1 MEHGYLLP
9 EQVPLPESE
18 DAFGV
23 ASFTMQGNDDPAE
36 YGTGANRPKR
46 VRKPTA
52 KVILNELVEI
62 ENQLEDLWKRSLD
75 QIKIL
80 QIPDQSAEEI
90 RKAIT
95 EARSLFNAYRLTLL
109 SVQELTASASSG
121 EIIEDRKQLEET
133 AARRKE
139 FLDSVLKD
147 ANEQLKSLLLES
159 QSIRSSSKGS
169 VNSVTSTRLKAK
181 AKAAAALKKAELRKH
196 RIEIESRSAQ
206 LIEEEELALAR
217 RKRNEQ
223 AKLEAMRLDEEAAIA
238 LAKALAIDEE
248 LNQSACSAHYKPSH
262 ALDLPSASPKDRV
275 QEYLDSRLQ
284 EDQFIPPRD
293 VFKTED
299 LEQKHYPEPKIET
312 NVKSTEPD
320 CKPEVP
326 FASKPNPNGSALSP
340 ALIPVQTPMGPY
352 IEFMARRELIS
363 KKIEK
368 FDDRPENY
376 HTWKGSLE
384 NMIKGVNLSPS
395 EQLSLIIE
403 HTTNESKRLVQRLRN
418 AYIENPGEGLKQ
430 VWCKLG
436 ERFGS
441 NAVVTQ
447 VHLAKLNSFPKIGF
461 RDNKRLQEFGDLLL
475 ELQCAKNDGGLKGL
489 KILDEPAYLRPVA
502 AKLPED
508 LQGRWQRHA
517 FKHKTQYHVDF
528 PSFNEFS
535 QFIQEI
541 ARERNDPYLTM
552 ENTGKSA
559 NLCRDSYPAKSI
571 SSRNTRQGISTAK
584 TDIASRKSPE
594 KEKSTK
600 NDPSKW
606 CFLHESPHPL
616 RVCRELRS
624 KPYCERMDLLAQHH
638 ICFRCVSSSTHI
650 AKDCTFTPECGICH
664 SDRHVTALHI
674 DEPEKGSQVFNKAE
688 KEHGEEQATG
698 NSQGTEPPAVT
709 NRCTEVCGPNS
720 GGIGRSCAKICLA
733 DVYVQGAPNDRIRT
747 YVIIDDQSNYS
758 LARAKLF
765 QKLDIKGTATAY
777 TLKTCS
783 GVKKTRGRRAQ
794 GLVLESLDKRVKY
807 ELPTVTECD
816 EIPNN
821 REEIPTPEIARA
833 HPHLRQIA
841 DKIPRLDKQAEI
853 LLLVGRDIPPLHKVH
868 QSINGPRNAP
878 WGQQLDLGWVV
889 LGNTCLDG
897 AHKPDEISAFKTQV
911 LHNGRPSAFL
921 PCPNRFH
928 LKHDTSPT
936 SWEGQEATPLIDSP
950 FEDGLGRTV
959 FVRTHDDNK
968 PGTSAEDRRFMT
980 IMENGMVKDRN
991 GSWEAPL
998 PLRCDLKDLPS
1009 SRENA
1014 MKRLKSTVR
1023 TLHRK
1028 PTMREQYFG
1037 FMQNIFDNDHAEKI
1051 PEEDMKPEKPCWYL
1065 PHFAVYHPKKPAKIR
1080 VVFDSAAECDGIS
1093 LNKLLLSGPDMTNNL
1108 LGVLLRFR
1116 QNPVAIVADIEQMF
1130 HSFKVKREHR
1140 DLLRFL
1146 WFKDNDPNGEIT
1158 EYRMKVHIFGNTSSP
1173 AVANH
1178 GLRKTAEVGEAEFG
1192 SDAKA
1197 FVHNNFYVDDGLHS
1211 APDPG
1216 SAIDLLRR
1224 TQAMLATANLR
1235 LHKIASSHAEVMEAF
1250 PPEDH
1255 ASGLYNLD
1263 FSKDPIP
1270 MQRSLGV
1277 YWDLKSDS
1285 FTFQVALEEKP
1296 FTRRGVLSVTNS
1308 LYDPLGL
1315 AAPVIIKGKQLLRSL
1330 TTELSASQPNAWDL
1344 PLPAECRPVWENW
1357 CHSLRALEDI
1367 KVPRPYSGKALKT
1380 AVRTELH
1387 TFCDASE
1394 MAIGAVSYLRIIQ
1407 NTGEVQV
1414 AFVLGKAKLT
1424 PTHATTIPR
1433 LELCAAVLGV
1443 ELSELINEELQQK
1456 PDSVSYYSDS
1466 KVVLSYI
1473 SNDSRR
1479 FYVYVSNRVERI
1491 RRTSAPHQWNYVVTH
1506 LNPADLATRSVEAG
1520 DLKGSMWLRG
1530 PKFLYN
1536 SDLLASTH
1544 NGELITEILPDDPE
1558 VRKIK
1563 VFTTHMHVEARMT
1576 IGSERF
1582 SRFSKWSKLQGAIAR
1597 LISFARSQRKTRIQS
1612 DTAPAQLY
1620 HQAKVV
1626 IIKSV
1631 QYEAFG
1637 EDIERIKR
1645 SVKLPKSSVLAKLC
1659 PVIDADGLLRVGG
1672 RLDHADLTNEEQH
1685 PIILHKSCH
1694 VSTLVIRHFHHKT
1707 QHQGRV
1713 FTHGLVRRSGFWIIG
1728 GKRLINSILEK
1739 CIKCKKLRGKGQI
1752 QKMADLPM
1760 DRVSPVPPFS
1770 YVGLDVFGPWQICA
1784 RRTRGGLAHSKRWAV
1799 LFVCMSTR
1807 AIHIEVIESM
1817 DTSSFINAL
1826 RRFLA
1831 IRGPVIQLRSD
1842 CGTNFVRST

>member
-9 EQVPLPESE
+9 EKVPLPESE

-23 ASFTMQGNDDPAE
+23 ASFTMRENDDSAE
-36 YGTGANRPKR
+36 YGTGANRSKR

-62 ENQLEDLWKRSLD
+62 ENQLQDLWKRSLD

-196 RIEIESRSAQ
+196 RIEIESRSAL

-248 LNQSACSAHYKPSH
+248 LNQSACSTHYKPPH

-326 FASKPNPNGSALSP
+326 FPSRPNPNGSALSP

-368 FDDRPENY
+368 FDDRPENC

-384 NMIKGVNLSPS
+384 NMIKGVNLSFS

-418 AYIENPGEGLKQ
+418 AFIENPGEGLKQ

-436 ERFGS
+436 ETFGS

-447 VHLAKLNSFPKIGF
+447 VHLTKLKSFPKIGF

-489 KILDEPAYLRPVA
+489 KTLDEPAYLRPVA

-508 LQGRWQRHA
+508 LRGRWQRHA

-528 PSFNEFS
+528 PPFNEFS

-552 ENTGKSA
+552 ENTDKSA

-584 TDIASRKSPE
+584 TDIASRKPPE

-616 RVCRELRS
+616 RVCRELRR

-638 ICFRCVSSSTHI
+638 ICFRCVSSSCHT

-674 DEPEKGSQVFNKAE
+674 DEPKQGSHVFNKAE
-688 KEHGEEQATG
+688 KKHGEEQATG

-765 QKLDIKGTATAY
+765 QKLDINGTATAY

-841 DKIPRLDKQAEI
+841 DKIPRLDQQAEI

-897 AHKPDEISAFKTQV
+897 AHKPDKISTLKTQV

-959 FVRTHDDNK
+959 FVRTHDGNK
-968 PGTSAEDRRFMT
+968 PGTSAEDRRFMR

-1014 MKRLKSTVR
+1014 MKRLKSTAR
-1023 TLHRK
+1023 TLYRK
-1028 PTMREQYFG
+1028 PTMKEQYFG

-1051 PEEDMKPEKPCWYL
+1051 PEEDMKPEKPCSYL
-1065 PHFAVYHPKKPAKIR
+1065 PHFAVYHPKKPDKIR

-1130 HSFKVKREHR
+1130 HSFKVKGEHG

-1277 YWDLKSDS
+1277 YWDLKYACGSPHDHW
-1285 FTFQVALEEKP
+1285 
-1296 FTRRGVLSVTNS
+1296 
-1308 LYDPLGL
+1308 
-1315 AAPVIIKGKQLLRSL
+1315 I
-1330 TTELSASQPNAWDL
+1330 
-1344 PLPAECRPVWENW
+1344 
-1357 CHSLRALEDI
+1357 RALQQI
-1367 KVPRPYSGKALKT
+1367 FKMVQTSGRHSKADQF
-1380 AVRTELH
+1380 RT
-1387 TFCDASE
+1387 
-1394 MAIGAVSYLRIIQ
+1394 
-1407 NTGEVQV
+1407 
-1414 AFVLGKAKLT
+1414 
-1424 PTHATTIPR
+1424 
-1433 LELCAAVLGV
+1433 
-1443 ELSELINEELQQK
+1443 LSK
-1456 PDSVSYYSDS
+1456 
-1466 KVVLSYI
+1466 
-1473 SNDSRR
+1473 
-1479 FYVYVSNRVERI
+1479 
-1491 RRTSAPHQWNYVVTH
+1491 
-1506 LNPADLATRSVEAG
+1506 
-1520 DLKGSMWLRG
+1520 KGS
-1530 PKFLYN
+1530 
-1536 SDLLASTH
+1536 H
-1544 NGELITEILPDDPE
+1544 
-1558 VRKIK
+1558 
-1563 VFTTHMHVEARMT
+1563 
-1576 IGSERF
+1576 SER
-1582 SRFSKWSKLQGAIAR
+1582 
-1597 LISFARSQRKTRIQS
+1597 
-1612 DTAPAQLY
+1612 Y
-1620 HQAKVV
+1620 
-1626 IIKSV
+1626 
-1631 QYEAFG
+1631 
-1637 EDIERIKR
+1637 
-1645 SVKLPKSSVLAKLC
+1645 SSC
-1659 PVIDADGLLRVGG
+1659 P
-1672 RLDHADLTNEEQH
+1672 T
-1685 PIILHKSCH
+1685 
-1694 VSTLVIRHFHHKT
+1694 
-1707 QHQGRV
+1707 
-1713 FTHGLVRRSGFWIIG
+1713 
-1728 GKRLINSILEK
+1728 
-1739 CIKCKKLRGKGQI
+1739 
-1752 QKMADLPM
+1752 
-1760 DRVSPVPPFS
+1760 VSPS
-1770 YVGLDVFGPWQICA
+1770 EGCHYQE
-1784 RRTRGGLAHSKRWAV
+1784 
-1799 LFVCMSTR
+1799 R
-1807 AIHIEVIESM
+1807 AI
-1817 DTSSFINAL
+1817 
-1826 RRFLA
+1826 
-1831 IRGPVIQLRSD
+1831 
-1842 CGTNFVRST
+1842 